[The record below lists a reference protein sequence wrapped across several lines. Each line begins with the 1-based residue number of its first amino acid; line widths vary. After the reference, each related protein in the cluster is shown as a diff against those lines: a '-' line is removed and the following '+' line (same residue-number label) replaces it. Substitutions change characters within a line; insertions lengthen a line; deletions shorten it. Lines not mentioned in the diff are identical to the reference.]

1 MSSQRAIFV
10 ISSITLLLLVGVL
23 TACSSEVTGQAIAGG
38 IQVRLLVQP
47 PTNPLPVGSV
57 LNVRSLTESET
68 PISHIELYALQ
79 LPSDAQN
86 VLIRADA
93 PALAQTNF
101 TAMQRFTPQRA
112 GNYVLRITAY
122 NQAGQKAE
130 SNPISFT
137 VE

>member
-10 ISSITLLLLVGVL
+10 IGSITLLLLVGVF